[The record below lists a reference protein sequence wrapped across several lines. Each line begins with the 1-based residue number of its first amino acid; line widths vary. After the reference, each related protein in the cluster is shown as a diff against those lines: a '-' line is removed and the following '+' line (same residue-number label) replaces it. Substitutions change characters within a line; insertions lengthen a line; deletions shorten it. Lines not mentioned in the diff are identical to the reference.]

1 MSNSIPT
8 PSWEYVTTLEYE
20 WKVFRG
26 QIPYRRTIWV
36 REYMRIALLS
46 SAILES
52 PTDSFIQCST
62 DLLPCTVGRP
72 CDRPI

>member
-1 MSNSIPT
+1 M

-36 REYMRIALLS
+36 RKYMRIALLS
-46 SAILES
+46 SAIPGSLTH
-52 PTDSFIQCST
+52 PLIQRPI
-62 DLLPCTVGRP
+62 DLLPYTSVRAF
-72 CDRPI
+72 DHYI

>member
-1 MSNSIPT
+1 MAHRRRSLRVSLSRPGRMNLVFLVLPNSIPT

-36 REYMRIALLS
+36 REYALYP
-46 SAILES
+46 A
-52 PTDSFIQCST
+52 
-62 DLLPCTVGRP
+62 G
-72 CDRPI
+72 